1 MGVSSVSLGSMQA
14 QVEAAQAV
22 ERVVAVMDKEQDVH
36 TQQAMALIEMIRQAP
51 SSGVG
56 GTIDVY
62 A

>member
-1 MGVSSVSLGSMQA
+1 MSVSSVSLESVQA
-14 QVEAAQAV
+14 QVEAGQATQ
-22 ERVVAVMDKEQDVH
+22 RVVAVMDKEQDVH
-36 TQQAMALIEMIRQAP
+36 TQQAMALIDMIRQAP

>member
-1 MGVSSVSLGSMQA
+1 VQA
-14 QVEAAQAV
+14 QVEAAQAA
-22 ERVVAVMDKEQDVH
+22 ERVVAVMDKSQDVH